1 LWIGGDA
8 QVHDLFW
15 RIGVF
20 WGFMGEKAFEAGAEA
35 VFEEG
40 VFGVVFVE
48 APLDSGEAIS
58 NATNDLGGLGDCF
71 LKGYWDLEFELD
83 AVAEAVVEVEVG
95 DLVGAGGWI
104 AFADEAE
111 VDLKVLIAGGF
122 RVVGAERRA
131 ALGMGQKGREE
142 QGGEDESSGGERH
155 LWPF

>member
-8 QVHDLFW
+8 QVYDLIG

-58 NATNDLGGLGDCF
+58 NATNDLAGLGDC
-71 LKGYWDLEFELD
+71 LLEGYWDLEFELD
-83 AVAEAVVEVEVG
+83 AVAEAVVDVEVG
-95 DLVGAGGWI
+95 DLVGAGGWV

-111 VDLKVLIAGGF
+111 VDLKVFISGGF
-122 RVVGAERRA
+122 RIVGAEGRA
-131 ALGMGQKGREE
+131 SLGVGQEGRQE
-142 QGGEDESSGGERH
+142 QGGEDQSSGCRRH
-155 LWPF
+155 LRAF